1 MYDLVLVPVDGSDA
15 ATAALEHALE
25 IATDHGATIHLLYVA
40 DTNRPS
46 LTRQGQS
53 VVDALEREGEE
64 VIADAREVAD
74 KYDVAVVDDVV
85 QGDPRSVILEF
96 ADSEPADLVVMGT
109 HGHRPGKYVLGSVTE
124 GVVHET
130 ETPVLAVRA
139 DDDVPGAYPYDGV
152 LVPTDGSDLALAA
165 VRRGSELAARHDA
178 SVTLLSVVDEPALG
192 IASGVDSIADRLADD
207 ARDHLAEAAT
217 VASDAG
223 ADEVATE
230 VEFGSPPREIRSRAA
245 EPDVDLVV
253 MGTHGRTGLEQRLL
267 GSVTERVLRTAP
279 VPVLVAKPKIPE
291 E

>member
-15 ATAALEHALE
+15 AMAALEHALE
-25 IATDHGATIHLLYVA
+25 IATDHGATVHLLYVA

-46 LTRQGQS
+46 LARQGRT
-53 VVDALEREGEE
+53 VVDALEREGAD

-74 KYDVAVVDDVV
+74 GYDAAVVDDIV

-139 DDDVPGAYPYDGV
+139 DDEVPGTYPYGGV

-165 VRRGSELAARHDA
+165 VRRGGELAARHDA

-223 ADEVATE
+223 ADEVETE
-230 VEFGSPPREIRSRAA
+230 VEFGSPSQEIRSRAA
-245 EPDVDLVV
+245 ESDVDLVV

-279 VPVLVAKPKIPE
+279 VPVLVAKPKITE